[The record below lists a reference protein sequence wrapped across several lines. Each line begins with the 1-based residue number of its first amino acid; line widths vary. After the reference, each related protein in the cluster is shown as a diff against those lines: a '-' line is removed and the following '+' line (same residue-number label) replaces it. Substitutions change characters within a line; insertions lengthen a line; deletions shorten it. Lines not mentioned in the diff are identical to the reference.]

1 MLHSL
6 NSLLIHGKG
15 EGSKSNACVAFKN
28 KSQEEY
34 YAEVLELK
42 KTLKHMQNNETIA
55 KAKLEYFENEM
66 SRKEQEILA
75 LLDYKREESGVSR
88 GRDG

>member
-1 MLHSL
+1 
-6 NSLLIHGKG
+6 
-15 EGSKSNACVAFKN
+15 
-28 KSQEEY
+28 
-34 YAEVLELK
+34 
-42 KTLKHMQNNETIA
+42 MQNNETIA